1 MVLLRC
7 WRDLPLPTSNFRG
20 GGGGD
25 DDDDDVISLGVRR
38 DVVGLDLDNDE
49 EIFDTASWDRR
60 RWRSI
65 MML

>member
-1 MVLLRC
+1 M
-7 WRDLPLPTSNFRG
+7 PTSNFRG
-20 GGGGD
+20 GGGGG

-38 DVVGLDLDNDE
+38 DVVDLGNDE

>member
-1 MVLLRC
+1 M
-7 WRDLPLPTSNFRG
+7 PTSNFRG
-20 GGGGD
+20 GGGGG

-38 DVVGLDLDNDE
+38 DVGNDE

>member
-1 MVLLRC
+1 M
-7 WRDLPLPTSNFRG
+7 PTSNFRG